1 MIKWGICKSQ
11 KIYMVYKLKRVCKIL
26 KTYCI
31 VKRDFIAFIK
41 RKKLKETQKNLTM
54 FLYYFAVIQPFFIL
68 NYINLKYI
76 IRLA

>member
-11 KIYMVYKLKRVCKIL
+11 KIYMVYKLKRVCKI
-26 KTYCI
+26 I